1 MLFRS
6 NHMAGELFNL
16 MANTKIRHVPY
27 KGGADNVVA
36 AVSGELELTYGSL
49 VAATSFINS
58 EKLRA
63 LGITGSR
70 RAALLPNVPTIA
82 EGGLPGYESTA
93 WYGLLAPAAVP
104 KPIIVQLNT
113 LIVKGGQAKDLS
125 ESFAKQGLDPQT
137 YTPVQFGDYIK
148 SEIAKNVDLVKR
160 ANIKP
165 E

>member
-1 MLFRS
+1 M
-6 NHMAGELFNL
+6 
-16 MANTKIRHVPY
+16 
-27 KGGADNVVA
+27 
-36 AVSGELELTYGSL
+36 
-49 VAATSFINS
+49 
-58 EKLRA
+58 
-63 LGITGSR
+63 
-70 RAALLPNVPTIA
+70 PTIA

-93 WYGLLAPAAVP
+93 WYGLLAPAAAP
-104 KPIIVQLNT
+104 KQIIVQLNT